1 MGKLID
7 MTRVLKSD
15 IDMQRKLVE
24 FSKDVESLF
33 EKHDIEFGVVS
44 GVVRTKMG
52 DTYRA
57 AASASSYGL
66 RNQTHNDFKNAADAI
81 GTAVDRVLGEAH
93 ESCSDGCS
101 DKGHQRE
108 EDNDTDDTDD
118 TDGILH

>member
-24 FSKDVESLF
+24 FTKDVESLF
-33 EKHDIEFGVVS
+33 EKHGIEFGVVS
-44 GVVRTKMG
+44 GVVRTKVG

-66 RNQTHNDFKNAADAI
+66 RNQTHNDFQNAADAI

-93 ESCSDGCS
+93 RSCADGCP
-101 DKGHQRE
+101 DNEHQDDDI
-108 EDNDTDDTDD
+108 DNDD